1 MDKIDATQRITIGD
15 EVVTAGIS
23 LGEAVRSPYPKG
35 LVIGR
40 IIDVT
45 RDPNAVVQTAFVEA
59 AIDLDRLEA
68 VLVIT
73 DYEGGIPGTDLLP
86 TDDINPDGTLPDS
99 EQPFATQAPTPR
111 PTRRP

>member
-1 MDKIDATQRITIGD
+1 
-15 EVVTAGIS
+15 
-23 LGEAVRSPYPKG
+23 
-35 LVIGR
+35 VIGR

-45 RDPNAVVQTAFVEA
+45 RDPNAIVQTAFVEA
-59 AIDLDRLEA
+59 AVDLNRLEA

-86 TDDINPDGTLPDS
+86 TDDVNPDGTLPDS
-99 EQPFATQAPTPR
+99 EQPFATQPPTPR